1 MLPPSQPRS
10 SPRGVYGILNHP
22 SSVAPAPESRLRAWA
37 QAGVRFV
44 QLRAKGGEAD
54 ERIRLVH
61 HLGPI
66 AAGLG
71 VALVINDDIEAA
83 AADVTGIW
91 GVHLGQ
97 EDHHSSRRSPGA
109 DAALRRLRRRGRG
122 LGLSTHNL
130 EQVAAAA
137 LVEPDYIGFGPVFS
151 TSSKLDTAP
160 VTGIE
165 ALGLACRHYE
175 GPVDCLK
182 FAPPGPRLSR
192 RSLHL
197 RPPHR
202 APAKHARARSPSR
215 GNAKPDT
222 FMATTS
228 ALPPTRIGRR
238 PRTQRQKASTSAPGQ
253 RRLSPSPSAST

>member
-1 MLPPSQPRS
+1 
-10 SPRGVYGILNHP
+10 VYGILNHP
-22 SSVAPAPESRLRAWA
+22 SSVAPDPELRLRAWA

-61 HLGPI
+61 HLGPV

-97 EDHHSSRRSPGA
+97 EDHRSSRRSPGA

-175 GPVDCLK
+175 GPVV
-182 FAPPGPRLSR
+182 AIGGITAERLPQVRAAGAAAVAAIS
-192 RSLHL
+192 SLE
-197 RPPHR
+197 
-202 APAKHARARSPSR
+202 AATSGACEARARALALAWER
-215 GNAKPDT
+215 GA
-222 FMATTS
+222 
-228 ALPPTRIGRR
+228 
-238 PRTQRQKASTSAPGQ
+238 
-253 RRLSPSPSAST
+253 